1 MSVSEIMTIVV
12 AVLASTG
19 LWQFIIKVYDT
30 KKKKLSNSEKIS
42 LGVAHDRIMYLGN
55 SYIKRGYISPDEYEN
70 LHDFLYVPYRAIG
83 GNGAAKRIMDEVEKL
98 PITNSNGEI
107 QNGKR

>member
-1 MSVSEIMTIVV
+1 MTIGEVFSIIT

-19 LWQFIIKVYDT
+19 LWQLVIKIYDS

-42 LGVAHDRIMYLGN
+42 LGVAHDRIMFLGQD
-55 SYIKRGYISPDEYEN
+55 YIERGSITPDEYEN
-70 LHDFLYVPYRAIG
+70 LHDFLYVPYRDMG

-98 PITNSNGEI
+98 PIKN
-107 QNGKR
+107 

>member
-55 SYIKRGYISPDEYEN
+55 LYIKRGYISPDEYEN
-70 LHDFLYVPYRAIG
+70 LHDFLYVPYRAMG

>member
-1 MSVSEIMTIVV
+1 MTIVV

-55 SYIKRGYISPDEYEN
+55 LYIKRGYISPDEYEN
-70 LHDFLYVPYRAIG
+70 LHDFLYVPYRAMG